1 MTSLLIHPEEISKK
15 WIDRLVESKIDCLGI
30 HPVGGYR
37 AHINL
42 EVMLKDMKTEKFR
55 NLLDYALEK
64 GLRIEYEMHCGSY
77 LMPRDLFD
85 THPEYFRMNEEGT
98 RTSDMNFCV
107 SNKGALK
114 LVAKR
119 ARELANSLYKSTH
132 NFYFWLDDKK
142 DSHCHCPECSKY
154 SASDQQMIV
163 MNEILKEIQKDI
175 PDAKLAYL
183 AYFNTSLPPKKIR
196 PDKGIFVEYAPM
208 ERDMKKPS
216 SDVPDKEKELQ
227 ADLLNTFGKTD
238 SKVLE
243 YWYDNSMFSNWT
255 KPPKK
260 YVPDFDLISK
270 SVDYYKSAGFE
281 NISSF
286 ACYLGEDY
294 EELYGDF
301 GLPVLEF
308 GE

>member
-1 MTSLLIHPEEISKK
+1 MTSLLIHPEEVSRK

-42 EVMLKDMKTEKFR
+42 ESLLEDLKTEKFR
-55 NLLDYALEK
+55 SLLDYAADN
-64 GLRIEYEMHCGSY
+64 GLKIEYEMHCGSY
-77 LMPRDLFD
+77 LLPRNLFES
-85 THPEYFRMNEEGT
+85 HPDYFRMNEEVK
-98 RTSDMNFCV
+98 RTNDMNFCV
-107 SNKGALK
+107 SNIDAMEI
-114 LVAKR
+114 VTKR
-119 ARELANSLYKSTH
+119 ARELAKSLYRSTH

-163 MNEILKEIQKDI
+163 VNEILKEIQKDI
-175 PDAKLAYL
+175 PDARVAYL

-196 PDKGIFVEYAPM
+196 PSKGVFVEYAPM

-216 SDVPDKEKELQ
+216 SQVPDTEKMLQNEL
-227 ADLLNTFGKTD
+227 LETFGIAG

-260 YVPDFDLISK
+260 YVPDFDLISE
-270 SVDYYKSAGFE
+270 SVTYYKSKGFE

-294 EELYGDF
+294 ERLHGDF

-308 GE
+308 DK